1 LIFIRVSDQ
10 SIGKLQWLLLS
21 SGEEIMSVRRDAVVA
36 RSQFW
41 TEPVEDI
48 AEPVHAAESPAEVE
62 MILLTAAEGG

>member
-1 LIFIRVSDQ
+1 
-10 SIGKLQWLLLS
+10 
-21 SGEEIMSVRRDAVVA
+21 MSVRRDAVVA

-48 AEPVHAAESPAEVE
+48 AEPVHAAESPAAVE